1 MDEMK
6 KTYFLNSNF
15 FFNCKEYFV
24 KNKTHLHWLKGSW
37 DSVDAERF
45 VKGAGA
51 R

>member
-1 MDEMK
+1 MK
-6 KTYFLNSNF
+6 KKLIFQIPIFL
-15 FFNCKEYFV
+15 NCKEYFV